1 MKESLTEHLCTII
14 HENEV
19 RKAKKLE
26 ELVNKLEVDNLDDFE
41 TQLIEESKAPQSP
54 TTKLSEKASN
64 DAESDSNKSAQIE
77 TSVVTETNQAASENP
92 SPETLGTS
100 TGDPQISCKT
110 TESQTPESAE
120 NQTEEGT
127 INVQSN
133 NGAKQD
139 TPSVTSTSQ
148 VSEVAEENQ
157 DSSVDQ
163 KVEASNGTGSD
174 ITEPSSIS

>member
-1 MKESLTEHLCTII
+1 MEDMKESLTEHLCTII

-64 DAESDSNKSAQIE
+64 DAESDSDKSAQIE
-77 TSVVTETNQAASENP
+77 TSAASDNP

-100 TGDPQISCKT
+100 TGDPQISSKT

-127 INVQSN
+127 IDVQSN

-157 DSSVDQ
+157 DSSGDQ